1 MSEVEFDFS
10 NNIYKEEVD
19 LIIKHITKE
28 IKFIEK
34 NKNNLTRYLYLENIK
49 GKVLYLDF
57 KRFLDEIQRMSIE
70 IQFLENKRLD
80 YIKIK
85 ERQLQ

>member
-1 MSEVEFDFS
+1 M
-10 NNIYKEEVD
+10 
-19 LIIKHITKE
+19 
-28 IKFIEK
+28 
-34 NKNNLTRYLYLENIK
+34 
-49 GKVLYLDF
+49 VLYLDF

-70 IQFLENKRLD
+70 IEFLENKRLG